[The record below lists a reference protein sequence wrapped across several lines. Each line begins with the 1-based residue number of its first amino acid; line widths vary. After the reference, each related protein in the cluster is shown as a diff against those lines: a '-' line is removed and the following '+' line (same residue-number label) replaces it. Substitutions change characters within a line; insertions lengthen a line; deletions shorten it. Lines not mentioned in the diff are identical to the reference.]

1 MDTKVSCND
10 SSKAQCATFQSLFT
24 YTYTYAY
31 TYSHIH
37 FRAMGGQ
44 VLFQDALAA
53 RLELIKPSK
62 VDLQNCLTQ
71 RPCRLHFMEHL
82 NFAYILFISNQP
94 RKLLEALK
102 KYISKKSDCCNRILS
117 LPIKKKTLRKL

>member
-71 RPCRLHFMEHL
+71 HPIRLT
-82 NFAYILFISNQP
+82 NGIDRVVQ
-94 RKLLEALK
+94 LLHARGVAVYLV
-102 KYISKKSDCCNRILS
+102 SGGFRQVSTC
-117 LPIKKKTLRKL
+117 